1 MPTTDRDTQLDELLG
16 TSIAGFDVP
25 EDVYLRAVTRYEDV
39 GAWLANYWVESPVD
53 GLVYPQGSFSLGT
66 VVQPVDPRGDYDV
79 DLVCRR
85 DIAKEATTQEV
96 LKLDVGTGLRLY
108 VASGPD
114 GSPTRS
120 EGKRCWTLDYPREP
134 FHMDI
139 LPAIPNAEG
148 VPNAIL
154 LADKDLR
161 AWQHSN
167 PLDYAAW
174 FRGRMRQEFIGLS
187 EARAIAKRM
196 DVADVPAW
204 TVKTTL
210 QRTVQALKRHRD
222 LFFSERPKDRP
233 ASIIITTL
241 AGEAYSTGGSLFEVL
256 TDVTAKMPG
265 LVERRDGVYW
275 VENPVDP
282 EENFADR
289 WRRHPGRDRC
299 FFEWMEQAQVD
310 FAGYG
315 EDRGV
320 DRVLE
325 RVAATFGERVAK
337 RAGTVFGSAIT
348 TAREAGALGAAAG
361 TGMLGDAVHKPVP
374 RHTFHGDASKSRGD
388 S

>member
-1 MPTTDRDTQLDELLG
+1 MLTTDRDTQLDELLG
-16 TSIAGFDVP
+16 TSIAGFEVP
-25 EDVYLRAVTRYEDV
+25 EDVYLRAVARYQDV

-66 VVQPVDPRGDYDV
+66 VVQPIDPRGEYDV

-85 DIAKEATTQEV
+85 DIAKEATTQAG

-108 VASGPD
+108 VGSGPD
-114 GSPTRS
+114 GSSTRS

-154 LADKDLR
+154 LTDKDLG

-167 PLDYAAW
+167 PIDYAAW
-174 FRGRMRQEFIGLS
+174 FRGRMRQEFIRLS

-222 LFFSERPKDRP
+222 LSFAERPEDRP

-241 AGEAYSTGGSLFEVL
+241 AGMAYGSGGSLYEVL
-256 TDVTAKMPG
+256 TDVAAKMPG

-275 VENPVDP
+275 VENPVHP

-289 WRRHPGRDRC
+289 WRRHPGRDRR
-299 FFEWMEQAQVD
+299 FFEWIEQAQAD

-315 EDRGV
+315 EERGV
-320 DRVLE
+320 DKVLE
-325 RVAATFGERVAK
+325 KVARTLGAGPARFAGRIAGSGVA
-337 RAGTVFGSAIT
+337 
-348 TAREAGALGAAAG
+348 TARDAGLLSIGA
-361 TGMLGDAVHKPVP
+361 TGLFTPPVGRP
-374 RHTFHGDASKSRGD
+374 TPQHRFHGDAPTDRD
-388 S
+388 A

>member
-1 MPTTDRDTQLDELLG
+1 MLTTDRDAQLDQLLG
-16 TSIAGFDVP
+16 TSIAEFDIP
-25 EDVYLRAVTRYEDV
+25 EDVYLRAVVRYEDV
-39 GAWLANYWVESPVD
+39 GAWLADYWVESPAD

-66 VVQPVDPRGDYDV
+66 VVQPVDPRGEYDI

-85 DIAKEATTQEV
+85 DLAKETTTQGG

-114 GSPTRS
+114 GTPTRS

-154 LADKDLR
+154 LTDKDLR

-167 PLDYAAW
+167 PIDYAAW
-174 FRGRMRQEFIGLS
+174 FRGRMRQEFIRLS

-204 TVKTTL
+204 MVKTTL

-222 LFFSERPKDRP
+222 LSFAERPKDRP

-241 AGEAYSTGGSLFEVL
+241 AGMAYSPGGSLYEVL
-256 TDVTAKMPG
+256 TDVSAKMPG
-265 LVERRDGVYW
+265 LVERRDDVYW
-275 VENPVDP
+275 VENPVQP

-289 WRRHPGRDRC
+289 WRRHPGRDRR
-299 FFEWMEQAQVD
+299 FFEWMEQAQAD

-315 EDRGV
+315 EERGV
-320 DRVLE
+320 DKVLDKIA
-325 RVAATFGERVAK
+325 RTFGEAPARLAGQVA
-337 RAGTVFGSAIT
+337 GSGIA
-348 TAREAGALGAAAG
+348 TARDAGLLSIGA
-361 TGMLGDAVHKPVP
+361 TGLFTPPVRRP
-374 RHTFHGDASKSRGD
+374 TQQHTFHGDAPTDRD
-388 S
+388 A